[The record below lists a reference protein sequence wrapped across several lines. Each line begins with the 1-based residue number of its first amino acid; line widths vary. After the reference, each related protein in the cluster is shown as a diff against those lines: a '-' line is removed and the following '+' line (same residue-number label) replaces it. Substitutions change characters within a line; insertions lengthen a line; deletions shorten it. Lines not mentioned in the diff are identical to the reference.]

1 MAWWSNTSSRYVE
14 VKVAAFGL
22 RGRLLDPFA
31 ALLTPSS
38 PGHWEEVARTE
49 IVYQDANPAWVTSFE
64 LPLRDATDATRAYK
78 VAVASYDGRKGPEL
92 SKHPRLGGAD
102 FTLDRILDKRDGV
115 IERVLRDK
123 TGKVDERLGCL
134 ILCGEVITRMS
145 PPHMFNITLGITADA
160 DAAGPKGLHGPE
172 VVDPPPPR
180 PRKGRRASLPVGAT
194 AAGRGGRE
202 EHLGGR
208 PGRRGSKRISR
219 GSMGGNGGGVV
230 DAKAASAA
238 AVACLPPG
246 RKVFYVL
253 YRAIVNGVADEDWTP
268 VYRSEVISCAAR
280 DGLAA
285 TTWECASLSA
295 ERLYGNNE
303 NRGLRFEFFHYG
315 DVATGGHVPLGFVQ
329 TSASAF
335 KFARPGGKLFM
346 VPVPLSGLK
355 RGVVSL
361 DTLKLGLA
369 SRKGGLSSV
378 FILHASSFVWGRRS
392 AFGGVDPVWMDNWVD
407 RDAYGRKRVIGLEE
421 EEEMAAGSGDDED
434 GEGREDPPGDSDGEG
449 ADGKENQKTPKDMPK
464 VMPRGISYMGSRAKR
479 LESARDVTAVAD
491 QGKKAP

>member
-1 MAWWSNTSSRYVE
+1 MAWWSSTSSRYVE

-49 IVYQDANPAWVTSFE
+49 IVYHDANPAWVTSFE
-64 LPLRDATDATRAYK
+64 LPLRDASDAGRAYK
-78 VAVASYDGRKGPEL
+78 VAVASYDGRKGAEL

-134 ILCGEVITRMS
+134 ILCGEVINRVS

-160 DAAGPKGLHGPE
+160 DAAGPTGLHGPE
-172 VVDPPPPR
+172 LTDAPPPR
-180 PRKGRRASLPVGAT
+180 PRKGRRASLPVAPGAT
-194 AAGRGGRE
+194 GRGGRE
-202 EHLGGR
+202 P
-208 PGRRGSKRISR
+208 PGRSRRASKRISR
-219 GSMGGNGGGVV
+219 GSMGGGAV

-280 DGLAA
+280 DGLSA
-285 TTWECASLSA
+285 TSWECASLSA

-392 AFGGVDPVWMDNWVD
+392 AFGGVDPNWMDNWVD
-407 RDAYGRKRVIGLEE
+407 RDAYGRKRVIGVEE
-421 EEEMAAGSGDDED
+421 EEEMAADSGDDDD
-434 GEGREDPPGDSDGEG
+434 GEDPPGDSDADDG
-449 ADGKENQKTPKDMPK
+449 DGKENQKTPKDMPK

-479 LESARDVTAVAD
+479 LESARDVAAVAD
-491 QGKKAP
+491 KVQGKTP

>member
-1 MAWWSNTSSRYVE
+1 MAWWSSSSSRYVE

-49 IVYQDANPAWVTSFE
+49 IVYNDANPAWVTSFE
-64 LPLRDATDATRAYK
+64 LPLHDASDTDRAYK
-78 VAVASYDGRKGPEL
+78 VAIASYDGRKSAEL

-102 FTLDRILDKRDGV
+102 FTLERILDKRDGV

-123 TGKVDERLGCL
+123 SGKADERLGCL
-134 ILCGEVITRMS
+134 ILCGEVITRAS
-145 PPHMFNITLGITADA
+145 PPHMFNITIGITSDA
-160 DAAGPKGLHGPE
+160 DAAGPAGLHGPE
-172 VVDPPPPR
+172 VAEQATTPR
-180 PRKGRRASLPVGAT
+180 GKARRASLPVSPTGSSVDRRA
-194 AAGRGGRE
+194 
-202 EHLGGR
+202 
-208 PGRRGSKRISR
+208 RRGSKRISHR
-219 GSMGGNGGGVV
+219 GVTPGAV

-246 RKVFYVL
+246 RKVFFVL

-268 VYRSEVISCAAR
+268 VYRSEVISCVAR
-280 DGLAA
+280 DGLSA
-285 TTWECASLSA
+285 TTWECASLPA

-303 NRGLRFEFFHYG
+303 NRGLRIEFFHYG
-315 DVATGGHVPLGFVQ
+315 DVAMGGHVPLGFVQ

-369 SRKGGLSSV
+369 SRKGSLSSV
-378 FILHASSFVWGRRS
+378 FILHASSFVWGKRS

-421 EEEMAAGSGDDED
+421 EEEMAARSDEEAGDYDSEGGS
-434 GEGREDPPGDSDGEG
+434 
-449 ADGKENQKTPKDMPK
+449 KENQKTPKDMPK

-479 LESARDVTAVAD
+479 LESARDLTAPPA
-491 QGKKAP
+491 QGKTT